1 MTSAVRRSR
10 YLAGLEIKLTPAG
23 EIRVRQGRLLL
34 VIAFGLALAGC
45 RSGNAPGPAA
55 TPVPTQARVVITFTP
70 RPKESNLV
78 TLSDRIVGPE
88 TAYLTIAMYG
98 DFQSEVCAAVARTL
112 LILRQR
118 YPNDVRVI
126 WRHFPQPDNDKARL
140 AAQAAEAA
148 AAQGKFWEMHKTL
161 LDEQAQWRSL
171 PQDQFFL
178 KLSEYAR
185 RIGLA
190 DVSAF
195 ENALRSQ
202 TYAASIDQ
210 AYRQAVGLGLQG
222 APVLAFN
229 GLRYSGRIDEFALDN
244 YMRQRLLEKRWFKN
258 QPALQI
264 KLDHKYTATL
274 ATEYGVVVIELLPR
288 AAPVAVNNFVFLAR
302 QGWYNDITFH
312 LVTAELV
319 QTGDPSGSGL
329 GIAGY
334 TIADEFNNG
343 LIFDREGLV
352 AMAHARGAENSAS
365 SQFFVTL
372 GPLRPVEYFDGQYTI
387 FGRVTQGM
395 DVLRKLRK
403 RDPFDEQNFP
413 NPPPGDK
420 LIRVEI
426 GESE

>member
-1 MTSAVRRSR
+1 MTA
-10 YLAGLEIKLTPAG
+10 
-23 EIRVRQGRLLL
+23 
-34 VIAFGLALAGC
+34 
-45 RSGNAPGPAA
+45 
-55 TPVPTQARVVITFTP
+55 
-70 RPKESNLV
+70 
-78 TLSDRIVGPE
+78 SDRIVGPE
-88 TAYLTIAMYG
+88 AAYLTIAMYG

-118 YPNDVRVI
+118 YPDDVRVI

-210 AYRQAVGLGLQG
+210 TYRQAVGLGLQG
-222 APVLAFN
+222 APVLVFN

-244 YMRQRLLEKRWFKN
+244 YIRQRLLEKRWFKS

-413 NPPPGDK
+413 NPPPGEK